1 MNSSSFSLAVLRLL
15 SCDLLLPNW
24 SCGFGKIPMATSDW
38 NKRLRM
44 THLMS
49 EIGGKDTHATCYN
62 IDATTVDDLFEC
74 LPSIFQR
81 WQALSRSWSSMSPT
95 LCRSPHLGD
104 VGVGDEHC
112 DALLFLDCDFKLFHC
127 FFEIVESL
135 FVAFAALIQ
144 SAFIEGA
151 LSSSRE
157 PRGVEE
163 RDFFLISSLCSSA

>member
-1 MNSSSFSLAVLRLL
+1 
-15 SCDLLLPNW
+15 
-24 SCGFGKIPMATSDW
+24 
-38 NKRLRM
+38 
-44 THLMS
+44 
-49 EIGGKDTHATCYN
+49 
-62 IDATTVDDLFEC
+62 
-74 LPSIFQR
+74 
-81 WQALSRSWSSMSPT
+81 MSPT

-112 DALLFLDCDFKLFHC
+112 DALLFLDSDFKLFHC

-163 RDFFLISSLCSSA
+163 REFFFDFVFVPIGIACSSALMASLAS